1 MAEVRLAAHQ
11 KKAAALNATLVFSD
25 ESGFLLMPLLRRT
38 LARCGHTPV
47 LRHRASHRDK
57 VSVAA
62 ALTPSPGRGHV
73 SLYYQ
78 TYPDAYVDVVVYS
91 AFVHALLRQVRNP
104 LVLVH
109 DRGNM
114 HRGAPMR
121 ALGGRFGR
129 RLGLHELPAYA
140 PELNPVEYLWTHAK
154 CEELANFAPPDV
166 PRLERA
172 VVRCMEDVKRDQH
185 RLRSFFAESPLRW
198 DGLTVFF

>member
-1 MAEVRLAAHQ
+1 
-11 KKAAALNATLVFSD
+11 
-25 ESGFLLMPLLRRT
+25 MPLLRRT

-47 LRHRASHRDK
+47 VRHKASHRDK

-62 ALTPSPGRGHV
+62 ALTLSPSRGHV

-78 TYPDAYVDVVVYS
+78 TYPDAYVDVEVYS
-91 AFVHALLRQVRNP
+91 AFVHALLRQIRNP

-114 HRGAPMR
+114 HHGAPMR
-121 ALGGRFGR
+121 SLGGRFPGR
-129 RLGLHELPAYA
+129 LDLNLLPPYA

-154 CEELANFAPPDV
+154 CEELANFVPPDV
-166 PRLERA
+166 PQLERA
-172 VVRCMEDVKRDQH
+172 VVGCMEDARRDQH
-185 RLRSFFAESPLRW
+185 RLRSFFAESPLPW

>member
-1 MAEVRLAAHQ
+1 VAARQ
-11 KKAAALNATLVFSD
+11 KKARDLNATLAFTD

-47 LRHRASHRDK
+47 LRHRAHQRDK

-62 ALTPSPGRGHV
+62 ALTLSPARGHV

-78 TYPDAYVDVVVYS
+78 TYPDAHVDVEVYA

-114 HRGAPMR
+114 HRGEAMR
-121 ALGGRFGR
+121 ALGGRFPR
-129 RLGLHELPAYA
+129 RLDVNLLPPYA
-140 PELNPVEYLWTHAK
+140 PELNPVEYLWTHSK
-154 CEELANFAPPDV
+154 GEELANFAPPDV

-172 VVRCMEDVKRDQH
+172 VVACMEDVRRDQH
-185 RLRSFFAESPLRW
+185 RLRSFFAESPLPW